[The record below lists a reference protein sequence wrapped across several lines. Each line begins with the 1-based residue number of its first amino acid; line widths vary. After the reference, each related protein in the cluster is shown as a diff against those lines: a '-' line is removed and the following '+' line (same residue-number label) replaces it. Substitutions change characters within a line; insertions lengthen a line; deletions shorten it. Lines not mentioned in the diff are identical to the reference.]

1 MNVTV
6 HGEHDGIVE
15 VDSRGDEKRRDSVVK
30 TAFNDQEDRT
40 TKEGYENDEYY
51 YWNLVNQLFQKENYY
66 CILSFIVE
74 KQYS

>member
-30 TAFNDQEDRT
+30 TAFND
-40 TKEGYENDEYY
+40 
-51 YWNLVNQLFQKENYY
+51 
-66 CILSFIVE
+66 
-74 KQYS
+74 

>member
-51 YWNLVNQLFQKENYY
+51 YWNLVNQLFQKKNYY
-66 CILSFIVE
+66 FILSFIVE

>member
-30 TAFNDQEDRT
+30 TAFNNQEDRT

-66 CILSFIVE
+66 FILSFIVE

>member
-66 CILSFIVE
+66 IYLVIHC
-74 KQYS
+74 

>member
-66 CILSFIVE
+66 FILSFIVE